1 MKQWPDYDAC
11 ALIKKA
17 SPAFDDILIDVG
29 TDDNFLK
36 IGQLMPEALQKV
48 YIYLCAYF
56 FTCTDKY
63 VYYI

>member
-11 ALIKKA
+11 ALIKKT

-36 IGQLMPEALQKV
+36 NGQLMPEALQKV
-48 YIYLCAYF
+48 YIYV
-56 FTCTDKY
+56 CTY
-63 VYYI
+63 LY